1 VECLVAGERCVD
13 TWKRPHELLIDRYLS
28 RRTARIVAN
37 SPGVQE
43 FYVGHGLA
51 AEKFAVISNGIPP
64 APAPNATRSRIL
76 AELGLPDPTF
86 LIGVIGRLA
95 HQKRVKDAIWAV
107 DLLRVFRKDVH
118 LLIVGD
124 GPHRPQLERFSDLVT
139 TDNYVHFLGHRS
151 DVPRLLPHFDLLWSP
166 SAFEGQSNSVM
177 EAMAAG
183 VPVVATD
190 IPGTRDL
197 VVHGET
203 GYLIPTRGRAA
214 QSATVN
220 ETVARGLA
228 KYTNDLLNDRE
239 KALRMG
245 AAGRQRMLEQFSVP
259 HMVAQYAALYRRLLQ
274 AVPGVARP

>member
-1 VECLVAGERCVD
+1 
-13 TWKRPHELLIDRYLS
+13 
-28 RRTARIVAN
+28 
-37 SPGVQE
+37 
-43 FYVGHGLA
+43 
-51 AEKFAVISNGIPP
+51 
-64 APAPNATRSRIL
+64 
-76 AELGLPDPTF
+76 
-86 LIGVIGRLA
+86 
-95 HQKRVKDAIWAV
+95 
-107 DLLRVFRKDVH
+107 
-118 LLIVGD
+118 
-124 GPHRPQLERFSDLVT
+124 LERFSDLVT

-190 IPGTRDL
+190 ISGTRDL

-228 KYTNDLLNDRE
+228 KYTNDLLNNRE

-245 AAGRQRMLEQFSVP
+245 EAGRQRMLEHFSVP

-274 AVPGVARP
+274 VVPGVARP

>member
-1 VECLVAGERCVD
+1 MD

-37 SPGVQE
+37 SPGVQD
-43 FYVGHGLA
+43 FYREHGLP
-51 AEKFAVISNGIPP
+51 AEKIAVISNGIPP
-64 APAPNATRSRIL
+64 APAPTATRSRIL

-95 HQKRVKDAIWAV
+95 HQKRVKDAIWAF

-118 LLIVGD
+118 LLVIGD
-124 GPHRPQLERFSDLVT
+124 GPHRPQLERFNDLVT

-183 VPVVATD
+183 VPVVASD

-197 VVHGET
+197 SRPRRDRLFDSYPRPRRPIGDRQRD
-203 GYLIPTRGRAA
+203 GG
-214 QSATVN
+214 
-220 ETVARGLA
+220 RGLA

-245 AAGRQRMLEQFSVP
+245 AAGRQRMLEHFSVP
-259 HMVAQYAALYRRLLQ
+259 HMVAQYAALYRRLLG
-274 AVPGVARP
+274 P